1 MKVKR
6 LLGAA
11 IVLVLVLVVGYQV
24 VVRLMIDYKIEH
36 SRFLNWSQTLSVSD
50 LEFATFS
57 DPWQQEMFPF
67 PENYIL
73 SEEEESRLVGML
85 NRMDTDNLSIEDMT
99 FQTSPVFT
107 VCVATEEGKFLL
119 SRQTEAEDI
128 FYFTQPTEGY
138 DDHSV
143 GRYNQLIVTCPE
155 LVDFVLEAAAKSDSA
170 PAENT

>member
-24 VVRLMIDYKIEH
+24 VVRLMINHKIEN
-36 SRFLNWSQTLSVSD
+36 SRFLTWCQTLSVSD

-57 DPWQQEMFPF
+57 DPWQQEMFP
-67 PENYIL
+67 ENYIL

-85 NRMDTDNLSIEDMT
+85 NQIDTDNLSIEDIR
-99 FQTSPVFT
+99 FQTNPLFT
-107 VCVATEEGKFLL
+107 VCVATEEGKFLF
-119 SRQTEAEDI
+119 RCQDKEAGLFD
-128 FYFTQPTEGY
+128 FVPPTSGY
-138 DDHSV
+138 DNVTV
-143 GRYNQLIVTCPE
+143 GRFNQLIVTYPE

-170 PAENT
+170 AAENT

>member
-11 IVLVLVLVVGYQV
+11 IALVLVLVVGYQV

-36 SRFLNWSQTLSVSD
+36 SRLLNWSQTLSVSD

-57 DPWQQEMFPF
+57 DPWQREMF

-73 SEEEESRLVGML
+73 SEEEKARLVGIL
-85 NRMDTDNLSIEDMT
+85 NRMDTDTLSIEDIR
-99 FQTSPVFT
+99 FQTNPLFT

-119 SRQTEAEDI
+119 RCRDKEAGLFD
-128 FYFTQPTEGY
+128 FVQPTPGY
-138 DDHSV
+138 DNHTV
-143 GRYNQLIVTCPE
+143 GRFNQLIVTCPE
-155 LVDFVLEAAAKSDSA
+155 LVDFVLEAETKLDSA

>member
-57 DPWQQEMFPF
+57 DPWQQEMFP
-67 PENYIL
+67 ENYIL

-85 NRMDTDNLSIEDMT
+85 NRMDTDNLSIEDIR
-99 FQTSPVFT
+99 FQTNPLFT

-119 SRQTEAEDI
+119 LCRDSEAGLFD
-128 FYFTQPTEGY
+128 FVPPTSGY
-138 DDHSV
+138 DNVTV
-143 GRYNQLIVTCPE
+143 GRFNQLIVTYPE

-170 PAENT
+170 AAENT

>member
-24 VVRLMIDYKIEH
+24 VVRLMINHKIEN
-36 SRFLNWSQTLSVSD
+36 SRFLTWCQTLSVSD

-57 DPWQQEMFPF
+57 DPWQREIF
-67 PENYIL
+67 PEDYIL
-73 SEEEESRLVGML
+73 SDEEEAQLVDIL
-85 NRMDTDNLSIEDMT
+85 NQLDTGNLSIEDMT